1 VLEALGINWAQALT
15 HLISFLIALWLL
27 KKYAWGPIMNLLDER
42 RQKIADEFQQ
52 IDDEKSKV
60 SEMAADYEAKLKN
73 IENERRAEIVKGVDE
88 GKKLATEIK
97 ENAQKEARELAEKS
111 RRDLER
117 EIAKA
122 KVQLR
127 DDMVS
132 MTMSAAEKV
141 IHERLDEQ
149 KHRELIGRFIEGLE
163 KA

>member
-1 VLEALGINWAQALT
+1 MLEALGINWAQALT

-27 KKYAWGPIMNLLDER
+27 KRYAWGPIMNLLDER
-42 RQKIADEFQQ
+42 RQKIADEFQE
-52 IDDEKSKV
+52 IEDEKSRV
-60 SEMAADYEAKLKN
+60 SEMTADYEAKLKN

-88 GKKLATEIK
+88 GKKLAAEIK
-97 ENAQKEARELAEKS
+97 ENAQKEARDLAEKS

-132 MTMSAAEKV
+132 ITMSAAEKV